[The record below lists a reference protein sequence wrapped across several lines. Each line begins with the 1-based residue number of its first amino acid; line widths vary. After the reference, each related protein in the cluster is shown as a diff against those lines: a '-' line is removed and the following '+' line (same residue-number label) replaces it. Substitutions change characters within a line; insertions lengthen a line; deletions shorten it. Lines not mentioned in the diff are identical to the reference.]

1 MYLQELKTMYKYET
15 NEEKKI
21 YIRNMINNKILE
33 SRQQWY
39 KKESKLPQKDLF
51 SRMLAEVE
59 GLNLSMNNNNLE
71 QMEKP
76 FDEKFDQ
83 NNKVN
88 NKKKLGLRKDII

>member
-15 NEEKKI
+15 NEEKKLI
-21 YIRNMINNKILE
+21 IKNLINNKILE

-39 KKESKLPQKDLF
+39 KIETKLPQKDLF

-59 GLNLSMNNNNLE
+59 GMNNNNNNLDE
-71 QMEKP
+71 IDKP
-76 FDEKFDQ
+76 FDERFDE
-83 NNKVN
+83 NIKI